1 MTEVAIC
8 YSRLNYSAGCHYMY
22 VGYTNTRIA
31 GVVYGR
37 VVLSSRG
44 TTSQCTS
51 HRNRFIEATVVGEDK
66 H

>member
-1 MTEVAIC
+1 MLVVTIC
-8 YSRLNYSAGCHYMY
+8 TCIT
-22 VGYTNTRIA
+22 VGYTNSRIA
-31 GVVYGR
+31 GVVNGR